1 MTKRTWLSEAL
12 LLGLIALLFA
22 SCGGAEGEGSAAA
35 QRSQQPQ
42 PYPVLSVEPRSVVLT
57 TSYPATLEGKQT
69 VEIRPRV
76 EGYITEM
83 RVDEGDEVENGQVLF
98 RLNSESYQ
106 QAVRSAEADVEA
118 ARAGVQTAEDEVQRL
133 TQLTEQDIVSD
144 YELKAA
150 QNALQTRRA
159 ELSQAQAAL
168 TNAQVD
174 LSYTYV
180 RSPTSGVI
188 GEIPYRIGSLVSSSN
203 TQPLTVVSDASQVY
217 AYFSMSEGELL
228 EINQSTGAGNEKT
241 LRERIE
247 DLPGA
252 NLILTDGST
261 YNREGDIKLASGL
274 INTQTGSASFRAVF
288 PNPEGALRSGA
299 TANVQIPFRR
309 DSSILVPKSATY
321 EIQDRQFVYRV
332 GDSSAVESTEIE
344 TATLSTPKLYVI
356 EDGLTAGDRI
366 VTEGMGNLQ
375 DGVRIQPQPV
385 SADSLYQALTTRD
398 QPSADS
404 SREVAARG
412 IASPQQ
418 GG

>member
-1 MTKRTWLSEAL
+1 MTKRTWLPEAL
-12 LLGLIALLFA
+12 LFGLIAFTLA
-22 SCGGAEGEGSAAA
+22 ACGGAGGQGA
-35 QRSQQPQ
+35 QGQQNQAPQ

-76 EGYITEM
+76 QGYITEM
-83 RVDEGDEVENGQVLF
+83 RVDEGDEVQRNQVLF

-118 ARAGVQTAEDEVQRL
+118 AQAGVQTAEDEVQRL
-133 TQLTEQDIVSD
+133 TQLTEQDIVSG
-144 YELKAA
+144 YELKSA
-150 QNALQTRRA
+150 QNTLLQRKA
-159 ELSQAQAAL
+159 ALSQAQAAL

-203 TQPLTVVSDASQVY
+203 TQPLTVVSDASEVY

-228 EINQSTGAGNEKT
+228 EINQSTGAGDEKT
-241 LRERIE
+241 LRERIA
-247 DLPGA
+247 DLPAA

-261 YNREGDIKLASGL
+261 YDRAGDIKLASGL

-288 PNPEGALRSGA
+288 PNPEDALRSGA
-299 TANVQIPFRR
+299 TANVQLPFRR
-309 DSSILVPKSATY
+309 DSSILIPKSATY
-321 EIQDRQFVYRV
+321 EIQNKQFVYRV
-332 GDSSAVESTEIE
+332 ADSSTVESAEIT
-344 TATLSTPKLYVI
+344 TAALSTPKLYVV
-356 EDGLTAGDRI
+356 EDGLAAGDRI
-366 VTEGMGNLQ
+366 VIEGMGNLQ
-375 DGVRIQPQPV
+375 DGARIQPQLV
-385 SADSLYQALTTRD
+385 NADSLYQAMTTQD
-398 QPSADS
+398 QPSTDAA
-404 SREVAARG
+404 REVAARED
-412 IASPQQ
+412 ASPQQ